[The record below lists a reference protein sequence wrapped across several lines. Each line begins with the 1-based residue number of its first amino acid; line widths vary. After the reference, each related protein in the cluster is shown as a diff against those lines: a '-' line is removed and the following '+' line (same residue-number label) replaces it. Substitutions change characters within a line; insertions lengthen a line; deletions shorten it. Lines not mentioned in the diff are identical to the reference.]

1 MIPQHLVAR
10 NRFGPPPG
18 RGDIMTQKL
27 PRKILR
33 RLVAAEGFL
42 ELEMPQQA
50 LEELA
55 AVDDFGPLEMPAQ
68 YLKGKAFKAQERYE
82 DAIPALQRAAR
93 LAPAPLSPPIWRMLG
108 ECLRQRGQ
116 TDLAD
121 VADTFA
127 SASAPVAAPMQVL
140 NVQITIVVAAG
151 ESQENDDDE
160 MDDEFGDDSTFDE
173 LEPDGEVE
181 F

>member
-1 MIPQHLVAR
+1 
-10 NRFGPPPG
+10 
-18 RGDIMTQKL
+18 MTQKL

-42 ELEMPQQA
+42 DLEMPQQA

-68 YLKGKAFKAQERYE
+68 YLKGKALKAQERYD

-116 TDLAD
+116 GDLAD
-121 VADTFA
+121 VADAFA
-127 SASAPVAAPMQVL
+127 EASVPAASPPQVL
-140 NVQITIVVAAG
+140 NVQVTIVVAPAK
-151 ESQENDDDE
+151 SDE
-160 MDDEFGDDSTFDE
+160 YADNLDDEFDDEFDDDSTLDE